1 MHWMNVSASSTKGSL
16 DVLEA
21 WFWDHGAV
29 SVTVE
34 DELDKPIFEPPPGEH
49 PLWEEVMVTGLFE
62 SDISIENLTMELARD
77 NYKLKKVT
85 RLDDRA
91 WEREWLSRFKPMQFG
106 RRLWVCPTGFSL
118 EPAGKVIIELDP
130 GLAFGTGTHETT
142 RLCLEYL
149 DAIELSGLDVIDY
162 GCGSGILG
170 IASAL
175 LGAKKVTG
183 IDNDPQALA
192 ATVENARRNS
202 VTVDTHFPGV
212 ALLPSEVVLANILAQ
227 PLVELAPMLIETM
240 TPGGLLILSG
250 IMSDQADWVVQAYVD
265 QINQVE
271 LVDRTQLN
279 GWVRLVWKRT

>member
-1 MHWMNVSASSTKGSL
+1 MYWTNVSASSTKGRL

-34 DELDKPIFEPPPGEH
+34 DGLDKPIFEPPPGEH
-49 PLWEEVMVTGLFE
+49 PLWDEVMVTGLFE
-62 SDISIENLTMELARD
+62 SNISIENLTMELARD
-77 NYKLKKVT
+77 NYKLEDVA

-118 EPAGKVIIELDP
+118 EPGGKVIIELDP

-149 DAIELSGLDVIDY
+149 DAIEVGGLDVIDY
-162 GCGSGILG
+162 GCGSGILA

-183 IDNDPQALA
+183 IDNDPQALT
-192 ATVENARRNS
+192 ATTENAKRNL
-202 VTVDTHFPGV
+202 VTVDTHLPGI
-212 ALLPSEVVLANILAQ
+212 ALEPSDIVLANILAQ
-227 PLVELAPMLIETM
+227 PLVELAPMLVETM
-240 TPGGLLILSG
+240 KPDGLLILSG
-250 IMSDQADWVVQAYVD
+250 IMSSQADWVIQAYVELVEL
-265 QINQVE
+265 VE
-271 LVDRTQLN
+271 LVDRTELN

>member
-1 MHWMNVSASSTKGSL
+1 MHWMNVSASSTKSRL
-16 DVLEA
+16 DLLEA

-34 DELDKPIFEPPPGEH
+34 DGLDKPIFEPGPGEH
-49 PLWEEVMVTGLFE
+49 PLWDEVTVTGLFE
-62 SDISIENLTMELARD
+62 SDISIENLTIELARD
-77 NYKLKKVT
+77 NYKLEDVA

-118 EPAGKVIIELDP
+118 EPGGKVIIELDP

-149 DAIELSGLDVIDY
+149 DAIEVGGLDVIDY
-162 GCGSGILG
+162 GCGSGILA

-175 LGAKKVTG
+175 LGAKNVTG
-183 IDNDPQALA
+183 IDNDPQALT
-192 ATVENARRNS
+192 ATTENAKRNL
-202 VTVDTHFPGV
+202 VTVDTHLPGI
-212 ALLPSEVVLANILAQ
+212 ALEPSDIVLANILAQ
-227 PLVELAPMLIETM
+227 PLVELAPMLVETM
-240 TPGGLLILSG
+240 KPDGLLILSG
-250 IMSDQADWVVQAYVD
+250 IMSSQADWVIQAYVELVEL
-265 QINQVE
+265 VE
-271 LVDRTQLN
+271 LVDRTELS

>member
-1 MHWMNVSASSTKGSL
+1 MYWMNVSASSTKGRL
-16 DVLEA
+16 DLLEA

-34 DELDKPIFEPPPGEH
+34 DGLDKPIFEPPPGEH
-49 PLWEEVMVTGLFE
+49 PLWDEVMVTGLFE
-62 SDISIENLTMELARD
+62 SDISVENLTMELARD
-77 NYKLKKVT
+77 NYKLEDVA

-118 EPAGKVIIELDP
+118 EPGGKVIIELDP

-149 DAIELSGLDVIDY
+149 DAIEVGGLDVIDY
-162 GCGSGILG
+162 GCGSGILA

-183 IDNDPQALA
+183 IDNDPQALT
-192 ATVENARRNS
+192 ATTDNAKRNL
-202 VTVDTHFPGV
+202 VTVGTHFPGV
-212 ALLPSEVVLANILAQ
+212 ALLPSDIVLANILAQ
-227 PLVELAPMLIETM
+227 PLVELAPMLVETM
-240 TPGGLLILSG
+240 KPDGLLILSG
-250 IMSDQADWVVQAYVD
+250 IMSSQADWVVQAYLELVEL
-265 QINQVE
+265 VE
-271 LVDRTQLN
+271 LVDRTELN

>member
-1 MHWMNVSASSTKGSL
+1 MYWMNVSASSTKGRL
-16 DVLEA
+16 YVLEA

-34 DELDKPIFEPPPGEH
+34 DGLDKPIFEPPPGEH
-49 PLWEEVMVTGLFE
+49 PLWDEVMVTGLFE
-62 SDISIENLTMELARD
+62 SDISVENLTMELARD
-77 NYKLKKVT
+77 NYKLEDVA

-118 EPAGKVIIELDP
+118 EPGGKVIIELDP

-149 DAIELSGLDVIDY
+149 DAIEVGGLDVIDY
-162 GCGSGILG
+162 GCGSGILA

-175 LGAKKVTG
+175 LGAKNVTG
-183 IDNDPQALA
+183 IDNDPQALT
-192 ATVENARRNS
+192 ATTENAKRNL
-202 VTVDTHFPGV
+202 VTVDTHLPGI
-212 ALLPSEVVLANILAQ
+212 ALEPSDIVLANILAQ
-227 PLVELAPMLIETM
+227 PLVELAPMLVETM
-240 TPGGLLILSG
+240 KPDGLLILSG
-250 IMSDQADWVVQAYVD
+250 IMSSQADWVIQAYVELVEL
-265 QINQVE
+265 VE
-271 LVDRTQLN
+271 LVDRTELN

>member
-1 MHWMNVSASSTKGSL
+1 MYWMNVSASSTKGRL

-34 DELDKPIFEPPPGEH
+34 DGLDKPIFEPLPGEH
-49 PLWEEVMVTGLFE
+49 PLWDEVMVTGLFE
-62 SDISIENLTMELARD
+62 SDISIENLTIELARD
-77 NYKLKKVT
+77 NYKLEDVA

-118 EPAGKVIIELDP
+118 EPGGKVIIELDP

-149 DAIELSGLDVIDY
+149 DAIEVGGLDVIDY
-162 GCGSGILG
+162 GCGSGILA

-175 LGAKKVTG
+175 LGAKNVTG
-183 IDNDPQALA
+183 IDNDPQALT
-192 ATVENARRNS
+192 ATTENAKRNL
-202 VTVDTHFPGV
+202 VTVDTHLPGI
-212 ALLPSEVVLANILAQ
+212 ALEPSDIVLANILAQ
-227 PLVELAPMLIETM
+227 PLVELAPMLVETM
-240 TPGGLLILSG
+240 KPDGLLILSG
-250 IMSDQADWVVQAYVD
+250 IMSSQADWVIQAYVEL
-265 QINQVE
+265 VE
-271 LVDRTQLN
+271 LVDRTELS

>member
-1 MHWMNVSASSTKGSL
+1 MHWVNVSASSTKSRL
-16 DVLEA
+16 VVLEA

-34 DELDKPIFEPPPGEH
+34 DGLDKPIFEPGPGEH
-49 PLWEEVMVTGLFE
+49 PLWDEVMVTGLFD
-62 SDISIENLTMELARD
+62 SDISVENLTMELARD
-77 NYKLKKVT
+77 NHKLEDVA

-118 EPAGKVIIELDP
+118 ESGGKVIVELDP

-149 DAIELSGLDVIDY
+149 DAIEVGGLHVIDY
-162 GCGSGILG
+162 GCGSGILA
-170 IASAL
+170 IAAAL

-192 ATVENARRNS
+192 ATAENAKRNL
-202 VTVDTHFPGV
+202 VEIDTHFPGV
-212 ALLPSEVVLANILAQ
+212 ALVPSEIVIANILAQ
-227 PLVELAPMLIETM
+227 PLMELAPILIKAM
-240 TPGGLLILSG
+240 KPDGLLILSG
-250 IMSDQADWVVQAYVD
+250 IMSGQADLVVEAYVD
-265 QINQVE
+265 QVD
-271 LVDRTQLN
+271 LVNRTELN

>member
-1 MHWMNVSASSTKGSL
+1 MHWMNVSASSTKSRL
-16 DVLEA
+16 NVLEA

-34 DELDKPIFEPPPGEH
+34 DGLDTPIFEPGPGEH
-49 PLWEEVMVTGLFE
+49 PLWDEVMVTGLFD
-62 SDISIENLTMELARD
+62 SDISVENLTMELARD
-77 NYKLKKVT
+77 NHKLEDVA

-118 EPAGKVIIELDP
+118 ESGGKVIVELDP

-149 DAIELSGLDVIDY
+149 DAIEVAGLHVIDY
-162 GCGSGILG
+162 GCGSGILA
-170 IASAL
+170 IAAAL

-192 ATVENARRNS
+192 ATAENAKRNS
-202 VTVDTHFPGV
+202 VDIDTHFPGV
-212 ALLPSEVVLANILAQ
+212 ALVPSEIVVANILAQ
-227 PLVELAPMLIETM
+227 PLMELAPILIKAM
-240 TPGGLLILSG
+240 KPDGLLILSG
-250 IMSDQADWVVQAYVD
+250 IMSGQADLVVEAYVD
-265 QINQVE
+265 RVDQVE
-271 LVDRTQLN
+271 LIDRTELN

>member
-1 MHWMNVSASSTKGSL
+1 MCRRRQPRAGY

-34 DELDKPIFEPPPGEH
+34 DGLDKPIFEPPPGEH
-49 PLWEEVMVTGLFE
+49 PLWDEVMVTGLFE

-77 NYKLKKVT
+77 NYKLEDVA

-118 EPAGKVIIELDP
+118 EPGGKVIIELDP

-149 DAIELSGLDVIDY
+149 DAIEVGGLDVIDY
-162 GCGSGILG
+162 GCGSGILA

-175 LGAKKVTG
+175 LGAKNVTG
-183 IDNDPQALA
+183 IDNDPQALT
-192 ATVENARRNS
+192 ATTENAKRNL
-202 VTVDTHFPGV
+202 VTVGTHLPGI
-212 ALLPSEVVLANILAQ
+212 ALEPSDIVLANILAQ
-227 PLVELAPMLIETM
+227 PLVELAPMLVETM
-240 TPGGLLILSG
+240 KPDGLLILSG
-250 IMSDQADWVVQAYVD
+250 IMSSQADWVIQAYVELVEL
-265 QINQVE
+265 VE
-271 LVDRTQLN
+271 LVDRTELS

>member
-1 MHWMNVSASSTKGSL
+1 MYWMNVSASSTKGRL

-34 DELDKPIFEPPPGEH
+34 DGLDKPIFEPPPGEH
-49 PLWEEVMVTGLFE
+49 PLWDEVMVTGLLE
-62 SDISIENLTMELARD
+62 SDISVENLTMELARD
-77 NYKLKKVT
+77 NYKLENVA

-118 EPAGKVIIELDP
+118 EPGGKVIIELDP

-149 DAIELSGLDVIDY
+149 DASEVGRLDVIDY
-162 GCGSGILG
+162 GCGSGILA

-183 IDNDPQALA
+183 IDNDPQALT
-192 ATVENARRNS
+192 ATTENAKRNL
-202 VTVDTHFPGV
+202 VTVGTHFPGV
-212 ALLPSEVVLANILAQ
+212 ALVPSDIVLANILAQ
-227 PLVELAPMLIETM
+227 PLVELAPMLVETM
-240 TPGGLLILSG
+240 KPDGLLILSG
-250 IMSDQADWVVQAYVD
+250 IMSSQADWVVQAYVELVEL
-265 QINQVE
+265 VE
-271 LVDRTQLN
+271 LVDRTEFN

>member
-1 MHWMNVSASSTKGSL
+1 MYWMNVSASSTKGRL

-34 DELDKPIFEPPPGEH
+34 DGLDKPIFEPLPGEH
-49 PLWEEVMVTGLFE
+49 PLWDEVMVTGLFE
-62 SDISIENLTMELARD
+62 SDISIENLTIELARD
-77 NYKLKKVT
+77 NYKLEDVA

-118 EPAGKVIIELDP
+118 EPGGKVIIELDP

-149 DAIELSGLDVIDY
+149 DAIEVGGLDVIDY
-162 GCGSGILG
+162 GCGSGILA

-175 LGAKKVTG
+175 LGAKNVTG
-183 IDNDPQALA
+183 IDNDPQALT
-192 ATVENARRNS
+192 ATTENAKRNL
-202 VTVDTHFPGV
+202 VTVGTHLPGI
-212 ALLPSEVVLANILAQ
+212 ALEPSDIVLANILAQ
-227 PLVELAPMLIETM
+227 PLVELAPMLVETM
-240 TPGGLLILSG
+240 KPDGLLILSG
-250 IMSDQADWVVQAYVD
+250 IMSSQADWVIQAYVEL
-265 QINQVE
+265 VE
-271 LVDRTQLN
+271 LVDRTELS

>member
-1 MHWMNVSASSTKGSL
+1 MYWMNVSASSTKSRL

-34 DELDKPIFEPPPGEH
+34 DGLDKPIFEPPPGEH
-49 PLWEEVMVTGLFE
+49 PLWDEVMVTGLFE
-62 SDISIENLTMELARD
+62 SDISVENLTMELARD
-77 NYKLKKVT
+77 NYKLEDVV

-106 RRLWVCPTGFSL
+106 RRLWVCPTGFAL
-118 EPAGKVIIELDP
+118 EPGGKVIIELDP

-149 DAIELSGLDVIDY
+149 DTIEVDGLDVLDY
-162 GCGSGILG
+162 GCGSGILA

-175 LGAKKVTG
+175 LGARKVTG
-183 IDNDPQALA
+183 IDNDPQALT
-192 ATVENARRNS
+192 ATTENAKRNK
-202 VTVDTHFPGV
+202 VAVDTHLPGV
-212 ALLPSEVVLANILAQ
+212 ALLPSDIVLANILAQ
-227 PLVELAPMLIETM
+227 PLVELAPMLVETM
-240 TPGGLLILSG
+240 KPGGLLILSG
-250 IMSDQADWVVQAYVD
+250 IMSSQADWVLQAYVD
-265 QINQVE
+265 LVE
-271 LVDRTQLN
+271 LVDRTELN

>member
-1 MHWMNVSASSTKGSL
+1 MYWMNVSALSTKGRL

-34 DELDKPIFEPPPGEH
+34 DGLDKPIFEPPPGEH
-49 PLWEEVMVTGLFE
+49 PLWDEVMVTGLFE
-62 SDISIENLTMELARD
+62 SDISIENLTIELARD
-77 NYKLKKVT
+77 NYKLKDAV

-118 EPAGKVIIELDP
+118 EPGGKVIIELDP

-149 DAIELSGLDVIDY
+149 DAIEVGGLDVIDY
-162 GCGSGILG
+162 GCGSGILA

-175 LGAKKVTG
+175 LGAKNVTG
-183 IDNDPQALA
+183 IDNDPQALT
-192 ATVENARRNS
+192 ATTENAKRNL
-202 VTVDTHFPGV
+202 VTVGTHLPGI
-212 ALLPSEVVLANILAQ
+212 ALEPSDIVLANILAQ
-227 PLVELAPMLIETM
+227 PLVELAPMLVETM
-240 TPGGLLILSG
+240 KPDGLLILSG
-250 IMSDQADWVVQAYVD
+250 IMSSQADWVIQAYVELVEL
-265 QINQVE
+265 VE
-271 LVDRTQLN
+271 LVDRTELN

>member
-1 MHWMNVSASSTKGSL
+1 MYWMNVSASSTKGRL

-34 DELDKPIFEPPPGEH
+34 DGLDKPIFEPPPGEH
-49 PLWEEVMVTGLFE
+49 PLWDEVMVTGLFE
-62 SDISIENLTMELARD
+62 SDISIENLTIELARD
-77 NYKLKKVT
+77 NYKLEDVA

-118 EPAGKVIIELDP
+118 EPGGKVIIELDP

-149 DAIELSGLDVIDY
+149 DAIEVGGLDVIDY
-162 GCGSGILG
+162 GCGSGILA

-175 LGAKKVTG
+175 LGAKNVTG
-183 IDNDPQALA
+183 IDNDPQALT
-192 ATVENARRNS
+192 ATTENAKRNL
-202 VTVDTHFPGV
+202 VTVGTHLPGI
-212 ALLPSEVVLANILAQ
+212 ALEPSDIVLANILAQ
-227 PLVELAPMLIETM
+227 PLVELAPMLVETM
-240 TPGGLLILSG
+240 KPDGLLILSG
-250 IMSDQADWVVQAYVD
+250 IMSSQADWVIQAYVELVEL
-265 QINQVE
+265 VE
-271 LVDRTQLN
+271 LVDRTELS

>member
-1 MHWMNVSASSTKGSL
+1 MYWMNVSASSTKSRL

-34 DELDKPIFEPPPGEH
+34 DGLDKPIFEPPPGEH
-49 PLWEEVMVTGLFE
+49 PLWDEVMVTGLFE
-62 SDISIENLTMELARD
+62 SDISVENLTMELARD
-77 NYKLKKVT
+77 NYKLEEVA

-118 EPAGKVIIELDP
+118 EPDGKVIIELDP

-149 DAIELSGLDVIDY
+149 DAIEVGGLDVVDY

-192 ATVENARRNS
+192 ATAENARRNS
-202 VTVDTHFPGV
+202 VAVDTHFPGV
-212 ALLPSEVVLANILAQ
+212 ALMPSEVVLANILAQ

-240 TPGGLLILSG
+240 TSGGLLILSG

-271 LVDRTQLN
+271 LVDRTELN
-279 GWVRLVWKRT
+279 GWVRLVWKRI

>member
-1 MHWMNVSASSTKGSL
+1 MYWMNVSASSTKGRL

-34 DELDKPIFEPPPGEH
+34 DGLDKPIFEPLPGEH
-49 PLWEEVMVTGLFE
+49 PLWDEVMVTGLFE
-62 SDISIENLTMELARD
+62 SDISIENLTIELARD
-77 NYKLKKVT
+77 NYKLEDVA

-118 EPAGKVIIELDP
+118 EPGGKVIIELDP

-149 DAIELSGLDVIDY
+149 DAIEVGGLDVIDY
-162 GCGSGILG
+162 GCGSGILA

-175 LGAKKVTG
+175 LGAKNVTG
-183 IDNDPQALA
+183 IDNDPQALT
-192 ATVENARRNS
+192 ATTENAKRNL
-202 VTVDTHFPGV
+202 VTVGTHLPGI
-212 ALLPSEVVLANILAQ
+212 AFEPSDIVLANILAQ
-227 PLVELAPMLIETM
+227 PLVELAPMLVETM
-240 TPGGLLILSG
+240 KPDGLLILSG
-250 IMSDQADWVVQAYVD
+250 IMSSQADWVIQAYVEL
-265 QINQVE
+265 VE
-271 LVDRTQLN
+271 LVDRTELS

>member
-1 MHWMNVSASSTKGSL
+1 MYWMNVSASSTKGRL

-34 DELDKPIFEPPPGEH
+34 DGLDKPIFEPPPGEH
-49 PLWEEVMVTGLFE
+49 PLWDEVMVTGLFE
-62 SDISIENLTMELARD
+62 SDISIENLTIELARD
-77 NYKLKKVT
+77 NYKLEDVA

-118 EPAGKVIIELDP
+118 EPGGKVIIELDP

-149 DAIELSGLDVIDY
+149 DAIEVGGLDVIDY
-162 GCGSGILG
+162 GCGSGILA

-175 LGAKKVTG
+175 LGAKNVTG
-183 IDNDPQALA
+183 IDNDPQALT
-192 ATVENARRNS
+192 ATTENAKRNL
-202 VTVDTHFPGV
+202 VTVGTHLPGI
-212 ALLPSEVVLANILAQ
+212 ALEPSDIVLANILAQ
-227 PLVELAPMLIETM
+227 PLVELAPMLVETM
-240 TPGGLLILSG
+240 KPDGLLILSG
-250 IMSDQADWVVQAYVD
+250 IMSSQADWVIQAYVEL
-265 QINQVE
+265 VE
-271 LVDRTQLN
+271 LVDRTELS

>member
-1 MHWMNVSASSTKGSL
+1 MHWMNVSASSSKSRL

-34 DELDKPIFEPPPGEH
+34 DGLDKPIFEPGPREH
-49 PLWEEVMVTGLFE
+49 PLWDEVMVTGLFD
-62 SDISIENLTMELARD
+62 SDISVENLTMELARD
-77 NYKLKKVT
+77 NHKLEDVA

-91 WEREWLSRFKPMQFG
+91 WEREWLSRWKPMQFG

-118 EPAGKVIIELDP
+118 ESGGKVIVELDP

-149 DAIELSGLDVIDY
+149 DAIEVGGLHVIDY
-162 GCGSGILG
+162 GCGSGILA
-170 IASAL
+170 IAAAL

-192 ATVENARRNS
+192 ATAENAKRNS
-202 VTVDTHFPGV
+202 VDIDTHFPGV
-212 ALLPSEVVLANILAQ
+212 ALVPSEIVVANILAQ
-227 PLVELAPMLIETM
+227 PLMELAPILIKAM
-240 TPGGLLILSG
+240 KADGLLILSG
-250 IMSDQADWVVQAYVD
+250 IMSGQADLVVEAYVD
-265 QINQVE
+265 QVD
-271 LVDRTQLN
+271 LVNRTELN

>member
-1 MHWMNVSASSTKGSL
+1 MYWMNVSASSTKGRL

-34 DELDKPIFEPPPGEH
+34 DGLDKPIFEPPPGEH
-49 PLWEEVMVTGLFE
+49 PLWDEVMVTGLFE
-62 SDISIENLTMELARD
+62 SNISIENLTMELARD
-77 NYKLKKVT
+77 NYKLEDVA

-118 EPAGKVIIELDP
+118 EPGGKVIIELDP

-149 DAIELSGLDVIDY
+149 DAIEVGGLDVIDY
-162 GCGSGILG
+162 GCGSGILA

-175 LGAKKVTG
+175 LGAKNVTG
-183 IDNDPQALA
+183 IDNDPQALT
-192 ATVENARRNS
+192 ATTENAKRNL
-202 VTVDTHFPGV
+202 VTVDTHLPGI
-212 ALLPSEVVLANILAQ
+212 ALEPSDIVLANILAQ
-227 PLVELAPMLIETM
+227 PLVELAPMLVDTM
-240 TPGGLLILSG
+240 KPGGLLILSG
-250 IMSDQADWVVQAYVD
+250 IMSSQADWVIQAYVELVEL
-265 QINQVE
+265 VE
-271 LVDRTQLN
+271 LVDRTELN

>member
-1 MHWMNVSASSTKGSL
+1 MYWMNVSASSTKGRL

-34 DELDKPIFEPPPGEH
+34 DGLDKPIFEPLPGEH
-49 PLWEEVMVTGLFE
+49 PLWDEVMVTGLFE
-62 SDISIENLTMELARD
+62 SDISIENLTIELARD
-77 NYKLKKVT
+77 NYKLEDVA

-118 EPAGKVIIELDP
+118 EPGGKVIIELDP

-149 DAIELSGLDVIDY
+149 DAIEVGGLDVIDY
-162 GCGSGILG
+162 GCGSGILA

-175 LGAKKVTG
+175 LGAKNVTG
-183 IDNDPQALA
+183 IDNDPQALT
-192 ATVENARRNS
+192 ATTENAKRNL
-202 VTVDTHFPGV
+202 VTVGTHLPGI
-212 ALLPSEVVLANILAQ
+212 ALEPSDIVLANILAQ
-227 PLVELAPMLIETM
+227 PLVELAPMLVETM
-240 TPGGLLILSG
+240 KPDGLLILSG
-250 IMSDQADWVVQAYVD
+250 IMSSQADWVIQAYVELVEL
-265 QINQVE
+265 VE
-271 LVDRTQLN
+271 LVDRTELS

>member
-1 MHWMNVSASSTKGSL
+1 MYWMNVSASSTKGRVDL
-16 DVLEA
+16 LEA

-34 DELDKPIFEPPPGEH
+34 DGLDKPIFEPPPGEH
-49 PLWEEVMVTGLFE
+49 PLWDEVMVTGLFE
-62 SDISIENLTMELARD
+62 SDISVENLTMELARD
-77 NYKLKKVT
+77 SYKLEAVA

-118 EPAGKVIIELDP
+118 EPGGKVIIELDP

-149 DAIELSGLDVIDY
+149 DSIEVGGLDVIDY
-162 GCGSGILG
+162 GCGSGILA

-183 IDNDPQALA
+183 IDNDPQALT
-192 ATVENARRNS
+192 ATTENARRNL
-202 VTVDTHFPGV
+202 VTVGTHLPGV
-212 ALLPSEVVLANILAQ
+212 ALLPSDIVLANILAQ
-227 PLVELAPMLIETM
+227 PLVEMAPMLVETM
-240 TPGGLLILSG
+240 KPGGLLILSG
-250 IMSDQADWVVQAYVD
+250 IMSSQADWVLQAYVELVEE
-265 QINQVE
+265 VE
-271 LVDRTQLN
+271 LIDRTELN